1 MTSPSLIK
9 QGKEWGYG
17 LNSQDPLI
25 SFSKKKKKSTDSFFA
40 PTLQS
45 SGL

>member
-25 SFSKKKKKSTDSFFA
+25 SFSKKKKKKKNDIPSHSFKV
-40 PTLQS
+40 
-45 SGL
+45 

>member
-25 SFSKKKKKSTDSFFA
+25 SFSKKKKKKKKRYSFA
-40 PTLQS
+40 LIQ
-45 SGL
+45 GLI

>member
-25 SFSKKKKKSTDSFFA
+25 SFSKKKKKNDIPSHSFKV
-40 PTLQS
+40 
-45 SGL
+45 